1 MKIEEILHHLKPG
14 TELMIANRPFTY
26 GGKATVELDGGDL
39 RYWLFDADGNM
50 LSVSPDD
57 EELMLFEPVG
67 EELEPE
73 DDLVTYDGRDH
84 EFSYD
89 DAGRVAT
96 VEGEADVEEDARY
109 KIADYE
115 DDDGALVRLL
125 TNEDTE
131 DVYAY
136 TGSVVVEDDIV
147 AVE

>member
-14 TELMIANRPFTY
+14 TELMIANRPFTF
-26 GGKATVELDGGDL
+26 GGKAKVELDGGDL
-39 RYWLFDADGNM
+39 RYWLYDKEGSM
-50 LSVSPDD
+50 LAVSPED
-57 EELMLFEPVG
+57 EEIVLFESVG

-73 DDLVTYDGRDH
+73 DEIVTYDGKDY

-89 DAGRVAT
+89 DAGRVAS

-115 DDDGALVRLL
+115 SDGGSLVRLL

-136 TGSVVVEDDIV
+136 EGSVVVEDDV
-147 AVE
+147 VSVQ